1 MDQDIG
7 LWVDGLQYV
16 WDDKESSRLYIVA
29 KETLVVDSNNRVS
42 RISAGKKL
50 FLFPMPKDCE
60 RKLAGVYTGPLNL
73 KEIQKKFGQNSL
85 RMEGQVTF
93 LLKKPKYADTFW
105 FGQHTRTAIPN
116 AFYGKDPKS
125 VKSPIV
131 NTKTWDTFEN
141 IWDIQKKKRLTKL
154 QAMQLHQ
161 SMIERKG
168 DYKYFWQTFKDKSAM
183 DLGRQISF
191 ASFAFFLL

>member
-42 RISAGKKL
+42 RISADKKL

-93 LLKKPKYADTFW
+93 VLNKPKYTDTFW